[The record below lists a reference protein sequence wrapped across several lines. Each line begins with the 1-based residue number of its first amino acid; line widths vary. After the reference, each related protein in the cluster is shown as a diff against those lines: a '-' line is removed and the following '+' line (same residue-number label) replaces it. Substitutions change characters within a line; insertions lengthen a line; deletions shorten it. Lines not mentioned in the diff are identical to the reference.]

1 MLVIILWNVMSD
13 RIVLNFV
20 FKTNNEEVDVKVQSN
35 EPTSSKKKMALIMR
49 SVQKFNQFKF
59 NQ

>member
-35 EPTSSKKKMALIMR
+35 EPTSSKKKMVLIMR

>member
-1 MLVIILWNVMSD
+1 MSD